1 MADTTA
7 TSSKKPAIIT
17 DDDGEALAT
26 APKPKAKAGP
36 SATPLQIGLRVLL
49 GFAGLSLLV
58 GFFLPWLNRA
68 STVEGAAPGA
78 MEAVTGLSL
87 ATSGDLAGSPS
98 MLLFLIPALGIA
110 LSATAF
116 MGFKYSGQVAV
127 GIALALLGYSLYVLL
142 QMFVQHT
149 ALGLWVVSGGTFVI
163 LLLGVIA
170 WMTGRDR
177 RPVGPKSEPALDAK
191 KP

>member
-1 MADTTA
+1 MAETTA
-7 TSSKKPAIIT
+7 TSSKKPAIA
-17 DDDGEALAT
+17 DDDGGTLAT
-26 APKPKAKAGP
+26 MPKPKKTAAAP
-36 SATPLQIGLRVLL
+36 SSPLQIGLRVVI

-68 STVEGAAPGA
+68 STAEGAAPGA

-87 ATSGDLAGSPS
+87 ATSGELAGSPS
-98 MLLFLIPALGIA
+98 MLLFLIPTLGIA

-127 GIALALLGYSLYVLL
+127 GIAVALIGYSLYVLL

-177 RPVGPKSEPALDAK
+177 KPVAAIPSDTK
-191 KP
+191 KA